1 MAEFAGKVVLVTG
14 ASSGIGERT
23 AERFAALGATVAV
36 NSRSSE
42 EAGRAVAD
50 RIGGTYH
57 RADIADEAAV
67 VAMIEE
73 VVALHGGLDVLVN
86 NAGATQVIPH
96 ADLEA
101 VTDEV
106 WHRIL
111 GVNLL
116 GTWYMSRAAVPHL
129 ARSENGSIINVSSIA
144 GSNAVGSCIPY
155 SVSKAGINQ
164 LTVLLAAALGPNVR
178 VNAIAPGLVDTPW
191 TAAWDTVR
199 ATVRATAPMHRSAT
213 PDDVAEAC
221 LYLARSSF
229 VTGDVLTVDG
239 GNMLVRR
246 V

>member
-1 MAEFAGKVVLVTG
+1 MEFQGKVVLVTG

-36 NSRSSE
+36 NSASSV
-42 EAGRAVAD
+42 EAGRVVAD

-57 RADIADEAAV
+57 QADISVESAV
-67 VAMIEE
+67 VGMIEE
-73 VVALHGGLDVLVN
+73 VVSAHGGLDVLVN

-96 ADLEA
+96 ADLDA

-111 GVNLL
+111 SVNLL
-116 GTWYMSRAAVPHL
+116 GTWYASRAAVPHL
-129 ARSENGSIINVSSIA
+129 SRSGNGCIINMTSIA

-155 SVSKAGINQ
+155 SVSKAGLNQ
-164 LTVLLAAALGPNVR
+164 MTILMANVLGPTVR

-191 TAAWDTVR
+191 TASWDAVRKSVR
-199 ATVRATAPMHRSAT
+199 AVAPMRRSAT

-221 LYLARSSF
+221 LFLARSTF
-229 VTGDVLTVDG
+229 VTGEVLTVDG